1 MATVISTGLLLK
13 GLRAEFMAGFEQAQK
28 DTVYQKW
35 ATRVVSNSDS
45 ERYRGLGTVPQMRE
59 WGNGREVKGLRTEA
73 YNVANMKYEATLE
86 VDRDEI
92 ADDQTGQIRLRA
104 SQLPIRAATH
114 KDYLISLLLEN
125 GGTSGF
131 NSYDGVTFFNDAHVS
146 GDSGTQDNNLTQ
158 NITTPSAP
166 TTAEAQASIEAA
178 VAAMMSFK
186 DDQGQPMML
195 NTNGLVAV
203 VPPAMNFRFR
213 EALNATI
220 ISNTSN
226 VATGGLAEVVSF
238 PWLTSTDRWYL
249 LKTEGA
255 LRPFLFQDREP
266 VEFTALDKD
275 DSETSFIREKYL
287 FGVRARYAMHYW
299 YWQCAVRTIFT

>member
-146 GDSGTQDNNLTQ
+146 GDSGTQDNNLT
-158 NITTPSAP
+158 
-166 TTAEAQASIEAA
+166 
-178 VAAMMSFK
+178 
-186 DDQGQPMML
+186 
-195 NTNGLVAV
+195 
-203 VPPAMNFRFR
+203 
-213 EALNATI
+213 
-220 ISNTSN
+220 
-226 VATGGLAEVVSF
+226 
-238 PWLTSTDRWYL
+238 
-249 LKTEGA
+249 
-255 LRPFLFQDREP
+255 
-266 VEFTALDKD
+266 
-275 DSETSFIREKYL
+275 
-287 FGVRARYAMHYW
+287 
-299 YWQCAVRTIFT
+299 